1 MAGTAAAHDHDHV
14 VSGILCRIGS
24 GFSFATMGA
33 LLKLASEQGL
43 NAPELVFY
51 RSLFSLPVVL
61 FWVLKRESL
70 AALRPNRPLAHVWR
84 SGLGLLSMGLTFQ
97 ALILLPLADAT
108 AINFTAPIFATILS
122 FLILREFVGVHR
134 WAAVF
139 VGFIGVLI
147 VARPGGSSLPL
158 LGVGI
163 ALAGALGQAGV
174 TTTLRHLQRSET
186 CRRHRLLVR
195 DLGRA
200 GRRSPDARLRAAP
213 WPGSDGP
220 STRGGPGR
228 RSGAVAHDVIAARA
242 RVGRFPLRLSSDRRG
257 HRLTDG
263 CSSPTFRA
271 RTRLPA
277 PRSLPAVASTRRGA
291 SIAAG
296 CGKRLPQSLPS
307 EQQGVYGL
315 FTTIR

>member
-70 AALRPNRPLAHVWR
+70 AALRPNRPLAHIWR

-122 FLILREFVGVHR
+122 FLVLREFVGVHR

-174 TTTLRHLQRSET
+174 TTTLRHLQRSENVAAIVFWFAISGVLVGALLMPVFGRLHGLEAMVLVLAGGLAGGVGQLLMT
-186 CRRHRLLVR
+186 SSLRAPVSVVSPFDYLQIVAATTYGWLLFSDIPSAHTLIGAALIAASGLYTAWREHRRRV
-195 DLGRA
+195 
-200 GRRSPDARLRAAP
+200 LRAAA
-213 WPGSDGP
+213 
-220 STRGGPGR
+220 
-228 RSGAVAHDVIAARA
+228 AV
-242 RVGRFPLRLSSDRRG
+242 
-257 HRLTDG
+257 
-263 CSSPTFRA
+263 
-271 RTRLPA
+271 
-277 PRSLPAVASTRRGA
+277 PAV
-291 SIAAG
+291 
-296 CGKRLPQSLPS
+296 
-307 EQQGVYGL
+307 
-315 FTTIR
+315 

>member
-122 FLILREFVGVHR
+122 FLLLREFVGIHR
-134 WAAVF
+134 WAAVL

-158 LGVGI
+158 LGVTI
-163 ALAGALGQAGV
+163 ALVGALGQAGV
-174 TTTLRHLQRSET
+174 TTTLRHLQRSENVVAIVFWFAIAGVLVGG
-186 CRRHRLLVR
+186 LLIPIFGEPHGLKAFALVI
-195 DLGRA
+195 A
-200 GRRSPDARLRAAP
+200 GGLAGGVGQLLMTSSLRAPVSVVSPFDYLQIVAATAYG
-213 WPGSDGP
+213 WLLFSDLP
-220 STRGGPGR
+220 SVHTLLGATLIAMSGLYTAWREHR
-228 RSGAVAHDVIAARA
+228 RRLQRAAAAV
-242 RVGRFPLRLSSDRRG
+242 
-257 HRLTDG
+257 
-263 CSSPTFRA
+263 
-271 RTRLPA
+271 
-277 PRSLPAVASTRRGA
+277 PAV
-291 SIAAG
+291 
-296 CGKRLPQSLPS
+296 
-307 EQQGVYGL
+307 
-315 FTTIR
+315 